1 MPLSFSIRPASPE
14 DQGALLPLFEELDEF
29 HRRIRPDL
37 FRKPVGDRRESAALR
52 DLIAGPK
59 SALLVADSGN
69 HDLLGLAVFVEK
81 TRPATNVG
89 RERRFVELDQLIVR
103 SDVRLHG
110 IGRSLFV
117 AGRLWAKNRGVS
129 DIEVV
134 VWSFNQQ
141 AANFYRRLSFK
152 PMVERLTM
160 PL

>member
-1 MPLSFSIRPASPE
+1 MLLPFSIRPARPE

-37 FRKPVGDRRESAALR
+37 FRKPEGDRRESAALR
-52 DLIAGPK
+52 DLISGPK
-59 SALLVADSGN
+59 SVLLVADSGK

-81 TRPATNVG
+81 TRPATNIG

-117 AGRLWAKNRGVS
+117 AGTLWAKGRGVS
-129 DIEVV
+129 DLEVV

-141 AANFYRRLSFK
+141 AANFYRRLSFR

>member
-1 MPLSFSIRPASPE
+1 MPLTFSIRPACTE

-37 FRKPVGDRRESAALR
+37 FRKPVGDRRESAALQ
-52 DLIAGPK
+52 DLISGPK
-59 SALLVADSGN
+59 SVLLVADSG
-69 HDLLGLAVFVEK
+69 HELLGLAAFVEK
-81 TRPATNVG
+81 TRPATNVK
-89 RERRFVELDQLIVR
+89 RERRFVESDQLIVR
-103 SDVRLHG
+103 SDARLLG

-117 AGRLWAKNRGVS
+117 AGTLWAKGRGVS
-129 DIEVV
+129 DLEVV

-141 AANFYRRLSFK
+141 AVNFYRRLSFS